1 MEGVKVNLGT
11 YFSSVAAALAAV
23 FAGLNLYVSGRRQH
37 RQWARQALV
46 ESLVEYMNAS
56 FDVSRACSR
65 ISRLR
70 SEGASLSD
78 LQALRE
84 EAEDTLHK
92 AQLPIM
98 TRLRMLCPPEVADA
112 AQVLHAQDHVRLALV
127 FKELASED
135 LFKNAKEARREARI
149 SMINEARAALSLPRN
164 ARIPTDDEDPETRAM
179 QLLDS

>member
-11 YFSSVAAALAAV
+11 YLSSIAAALAAV
-23 FAGLNLYVSGRRQH
+23 FAGLNLYISGRRQH

-70 SEGASLSD
+70 SDGAGLSD
-78 LQALRE
+78 LQALGE
-84 EAEDTLHK
+84 AAEDAFHK
-92 AQLPIM
+92 VQLPIM
-98 TRLRMLCPPEVADA
+98 TRLRLLCPPEVADS
-112 AQVLHAQDHVRLALV
+112 AQVLHAQDHVRLALA

-135 LFKNAKEARREARI
+135 LFKDAKEARRKARI

-164 ARIPTDDEDPETRAM
+164 ARIPTEDEDPENRAM
-179 QLLDS
+179 QLLDT